1 VKPSASSVVQ
11 FGAKIGVTLVGFLAT
26 LLFARELSQATLG
39 TYFLAIAVLSWL
51 EFGSEFGL
59 STATTKR
66 ISERTAPAAYLV
78 AAVLLRAL
86 ILAVV
91 VGAMLLARPLLN
103 DYLGRDLALFL
114 VVMLVA
120 KSAYF
125 LAITALRG
133 QHRVATAAGLELG
146 GQGTR
151 ALAQSALVVLGVG
164 LVGLFVGYIAAF
176 TLVAVVGGALLVRHH
191 GVTTPSRE
199 HFERLLAFMQYSWL
213 RTLKTRTSA
222 WMDTIVL
229 GFFVSNSLIAVYEIS
244 WNIAVVF
251 ALASQSIATALFPTL
266 SEQASDESIETV
278 RSILD
283 DGMVFAGVLSIPGVV
298 GAALLGPEVLRLYGP
313 EYTIGSTVLAL
324 LAFSALFSSYEGIL
338 QTALDAVNRP
348 DLSFRANLLY
358 ITANVVGNVVLV
370 WQFGMVG
377 AAVATASAMG
387 LSLAYSFY
395 ALRTTI
401 DVTVPVGELARQ
413 TIATAAMAGVVLAV
427 EPLVAGF
434 PYYYVLA
441 VIGAGAAT
449 YAVTLVALSG
459 RVRDHLRDVLAEFR
473 RAVADYS
480 T

>member
-1 VKPSASSVVQ
+1 VQ

-26 LLFARELSQATLG
+26 LLFARELPQATLG

-78 AAVLLRAL
+78 AAVLLRTL

-91 VGAMLLARPLLN
+91 VGVMVLARPLLN
-103 DYLGRDLALFL
+103 DYLGRDLALVL

-151 ALAQSALVVLGVG
+151 ALVQSAFVLAGAG
-164 LVGLFVGYIAAF
+164 LVGLLVGYIAAF
-176 TLVAVVGGALLVRHH
+176 SLVALVGGALLVRHH
-191 GVTTPSRE
+191 GVTVPSRK

-266 SEQASDESIETV
+266 SEQATEESLDTV
-278 RSILD
+278 RSMLD
-283 DGMVFAGVLSIPGVV
+283 GGMVFAGVFSIPGVT

-313 EYTIGSTVLAL
+313 EYTIGGTVLAL
-324 LAFSALFSSYEGIL
+324 LAFSSLFSSYEGIL

-358 ITANVVGNVVLV
+358 IGANVVGNVVLA

-401 DVTVPVGELARQ
+401 DITVPVGELARQ
-413 TIATAAMAGVVLAV
+413 VLATAVMAGVVLAV
-427 EPLVAGF
+427 EPLVVGF

-449 YAVTLVALSG
+449 YAITLVTLSG
-459 RVRDHLRDVLAEFR
+459 RVRGHVLEVIAEFR